1 VQCWRMMSQSVGLG
15 PTNDVVCVIEWVAA
29 DVRSNDAAIFSVF
42 SRLFPVFFPLSLL
55 PHFRCT

>member
-1 VQCWRMMSQSVGLG
+1 MMSQSVGLG